1 MRAQTNTNTTT
12 TTTESRPR
20 GAARHVALVLSLCAL
35 AMPAIA
41 NAQPIDSDPIDT
53 GYSSVNSIT
62 GGSNGSGPAETATA
76 GATVADASTAPTGK
90 SAEGVDSRY
99 SSLNAISGSPA
110 DAPTFASSSPTGAD
124 EGFDWPSALVG
135 AGAAL
140 ALAALGVAAL
150 LTVRRRSTV
159 TPSPS
164 TS

>member
-1 MRAQTNTNTTT
+1 MKAHTITTPRK
-12 TTTESRPR
+12 SRPR
-20 GAARHVALVLSLCAL
+20 RKARHVVLAFAL
-35 AMPAIA
+35 AVGALAIPATA
-41 NAQPIDSDPIDT
+41 NAEPIGSPHFAPPDT
-53 GYSSVNSIT
+53 GYSSVNAIAPPASSPSDSS
-62 GGSNGSGPAETATA
+62 GSAAVDA
-76 GATVADASTAPTGK
+76 G
-90 SAEGVDSRY
+90 Y

-110 DAPTFASSSPTGAD
+110 EAPTFVSNSPSGSG

-140 ALAALGVAAL
+140 AMAALGTAAL